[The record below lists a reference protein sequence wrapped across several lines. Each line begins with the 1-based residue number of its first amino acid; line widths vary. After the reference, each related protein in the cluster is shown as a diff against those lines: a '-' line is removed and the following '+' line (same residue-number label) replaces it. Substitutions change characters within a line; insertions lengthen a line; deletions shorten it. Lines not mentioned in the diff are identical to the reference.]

1 MSPFIRIIIILFIGA
16 GAGILTGIMGASGVM
31 VVVPML
37 TLVLSFPVHKAIG
50 TSLLINI
57 LAAVVTSI
65 IYYRHRH
72 LYIKPAL

>member
-37 TLVLSFPVHKAIG
+37 TLVLSFSVHKAIG

-65 IYYRHRH
+65 IYYRHCH
-72 LYIKPAL
+72 LYSKPAL